1 MEKENQP
8 EPQNVQIKK
17 EFKLRSSLK
26 RSVRNISEL
35 KDDSME
41 SPDETVGG
49 LRRRVSF
56 AASSTVKPFVNDPVQ
71 NTIWDNTYEEIVDHT
86 DSNNTLSTASSVIGT
101 VQSSKEIKIVVSCQ
115 ETDETLKNPN
125 DQGKKRKCV
134 MSKTITEVVDMN
146 YTCQQHKVNL
156 QVTDTNKTVIGSNIN
171 RTIYPDIGMD
181 FTCVFPEKQ
190 DANFETR
197 ANMKEKS
204 VNTDMEFTCL
214 FPAQEEVNSTSNI
227 KEQSKFLNEDMSLTC
242 VFPGNKELNIDN
254 SGDGMTTH
262 PNADMSLTCVFPGN
276 KELNI
281 DNSGDGMTTHPN
293 ADMSLTC
300 VFPGNKELNID
311 NSGDGMTT
319 HPNVDMS
326 LTCVFPGNK
335 ELNIDNS
342 GDGMTTHPNADMSLT
357 CVFPASTLVNTEN
370 NAKQTTNIS
379 KNMSLPCVIRSGD
392 VTTQNLSSNRN
403 LVCVSTNTE
412 HHVSK
417 DDSIEKMCSIVTN
430 EKLIADESNL
440 SILEEGFS
448 LGSIILQQDASRGSK
463 TTSALLYFSD
473 GFGSTQKPSFFS
485 NTSIYN
491 THQLLESRSFHVSD
505 ISVEKPMN
513 KSADLISINKCL
525 ESSIGSNKDANR
537 ILNNVEMKIY
547 HPSRFTAITMQKCK
561 DTLNYAKDVCD
572 KFRAYLREF
581 VPTKHHV
588 SKLEKNVK
596 RLSLLRAS
604 SASSVSLSNES
615 DEDLQDAEMDNELV
629 VVSKHQQIMEVFQNT
644 DVIYLKLIS
653 FQDNG
658 YTFST
663 YFSAVKIAVTIH
675 PDDGRVVE
683 VKVKSQLNPNPR
695 NSIFFMQNA
704 FLVKHI
710 MNKMQMSNL
719 MLSLGICFD
728 MLSLLHQVQM
738 IMEKCIDF
746 VYDFVKAQR
755 EFKTLKMDSDG
766 VVQFNIMHTNP
777 PIFWSMQFQ
786 MSSPETILQD
796 SLKVSSKWSPIN
808 KTHFESIFLNVQP
821 GTDCIKQ
828 VAIDVFEFFKRTE
841 LRKLKCNS

>member
-101 VQSSKEIKIVVSCQ
+101 VQSSKEIKIVMSCQ
-115 ETDETLKNPN
+115 ETPN

-156 QVTDTNKTVIGSNIN
+156 QVTDTNKTVNGSNIN

-214 FPAQEEVNSTSNI
+214 FPAQEDVNSTSII
-227 KEQSKFLNEDMSLTC
+227 KEQSKFLNE
-242 VFPGNKELNIDN
+242 
-254 SGDGMTTH
+254 
-262 PNADMSLTCVFPGN
+262 
-276 KELNI
+276 
-281 DNSGDGMTTHPN
+281 
-293 ADMSLTC
+293 
-300 VFPGNKELNID
+300 
-311 NSGDGMTT
+311 
-319 HPNVDMS
+319 DMS

-430 EKLIADESNL
+430 EKLIADEN
-440 SILEEGFS
+440 
-448 LGSIILQQDASRGSK
+448 
-463 TTSALLYFSD
+463 
-473 GFGSTQKPSFFS
+473 
-485 NTSIYN
+485 
-491 THQLLESRSFHVSD
+491 
-505 ISVEKPMN
+505 
-513 KSADLISINKCL
+513 LISINKCL

-683 VKVKSQLNPNPR
+683 
-695 NSIFFMQNA
+695 
-704 FLVKHI
+704 
-710 MNKMQMSNL
+710 MSNL

-777 PIFWSMQFQ
+777 PIFWTMQFQ

-841 LRKLKCNS
+841 LRKLKCNN

>member
-1 MEKENQP
+1 MVYVPKRNEYIYFLMKLFLFRFFDLTNDDFAGSSVVKMEKENQP

-101 VQSSKEIKIVVSCQ
+101 VQSSKEIKIVMSCQ
-115 ETDETLKNPN
+115 ETPN

-156 QVTDTNKTVIGSNIN
+156 QVTDTNKTVNGSNIN

-214 FPAQEEVNSTSNI
+214 FPAQEDVNSTSII
-227 KEQSKFLNEDMSLTC
+227 KEQSKFLNE
-242 VFPGNKELNIDN
+242 
-254 SGDGMTTH
+254 
-262 PNADMSLTCVFPGN
+262 
-276 KELNI
+276 
-281 DNSGDGMTTHPN
+281 
-293 ADMSLTC
+293 
-300 VFPGNKELNID
+300 
-311 NSGDGMTT
+311 
-319 HPNVDMS
+319 DMS

-448 LGSIILQQDASRGSK
+448 LGSINLQQDASRGSK

-777 PIFWSMQFQ
+777 PIFWTMQFQ

-841 LRKLKCNS
+841 LRKLKCNN

>member
-430 EKLIADESNL
+430 EKLIADEN
-440 SILEEGFS
+440 
-448 LGSIILQQDASRGSK
+448 
-463 TTSALLYFSD
+463 
-473 GFGSTQKPSFFS
+473 
-485 NTSIYN
+485 
-491 THQLLESRSFHVSD
+491 
-505 ISVEKPMN
+505 
-513 KSADLISINKCL
+513 LISINKCL

-683 VKVKSQLNPNPR
+683 
-695 NSIFFMQNA
+695 
-704 FLVKHI
+704 
-710 MNKMQMSNL
+710 MSNL

>member
-101 VQSSKEIKIVVSCQ
+101 VQSSKEIKIVMSCQ
-115 ETDETLKNPN
+115 ETPN

-156 QVTDTNKTVIGSNIN
+156 QVTDTNKTVNGSNIN

-214 FPAQEEVNSTSNI
+214 FPAQEDVNSTSII
-227 KEQSKFLNEDMSLTC
+227 KEQSKFLNE
-242 VFPGNKELNIDN
+242 
-254 SGDGMTTH
+254 
-262 PNADMSLTCVFPGN
+262 
-276 KELNI
+276 
-281 DNSGDGMTTHPN
+281 
-293 ADMSLTC
+293 
-300 VFPGNKELNID
+300 
-311 NSGDGMTT
+311 
-319 HPNVDMS
+319 DMS

-448 LGSIILQQDASRGSK
+448 LGSINLQQDASRGSK

-777 PIFWSMQFQ
+777 PIFWTMQFQ

-841 LRKLKCNS
+841 LRKLKCNN